1 MADQAPP
8 PHEDPNTPQPLSPTG
23 SRVLITVILLLS
35 IATALGSAYFLVNT
49 AESALED
56 VPPDSVEIVDD

>member
-8 PHEDPNTPQPLSPTG
+8 PHEDPSTPRPLSPKR
-23 SRVLITVILLLS
+23 SRVLVTIILLLAIS
-35 IATALGSAYFLVNT
+35 TAIGSAYFLVST

-56 VPPDSVEIVDD
+56 VPPDSVEVVD